1 MPSDMS
7 ERSGD
12 TILDDG
18 LTRRLKA
25 LACTAP
31 LHDLDTRKV
40 RVEWA
45 DAEVYQMSE
54 IALTVID
61 QVTIRMDFDRGA
73 DHQEVIARTVP
84 FVRAQ
89 APDRSREE
97 HERVAKWVMDSLIN
111 VGTQDRGFVATYG
124 VVNAGGSYERRNWPF
139 KLLVELHS
147 PDGEVYLRSTDEAIN
162 VLVGA
167 LDTDVES
174 AQEAAETKL
183 ANLIRR
189 GRLTDAQLA
198 AETARWRTIQYA
210 DALRRKLDAT
220 RRDVRA
226 VDWLVEVPEL
236 IDEALTHIEARHRAE
251 SAILTNIT
259 QARDEADSPARKRK
273 AAELVEIVRE
283 CMQRHGQLQARL
295 QTAGMTFRLEQDR
308 QQFSGPARK
317 ATVDLFGQ
325 LLAPT
330 LELPLVDAGRVTGTF
345 FRLSTGLAVAGV
357 PWLVSVVSMLLAPPQ
372 ERDDLGGEIS
382 DPDLVP
388 TPDPAVFSEE
398 QWSQAERLLNIDGV
412 PCRLSGLLAEA
423 RAMDPQLPHLIALRV
438 FNALDPAVS
447 TALRQG
453 DNTVLI
459 AVDDGTDLRDA
470 EYGGA
475 DLLVALATL
484 NVQQHAADQNHG
496 QAGQVPSASRWD
508 EEVAA

>member
-1 MPSDMS
+1 MS
-7 ERSGD
+7 EPSSD
-12 TILDDG
+12 VVLDDG

-40 RVEWA
+40 RLEWA

-73 DHQEVIARTVP
+73 DHREVIQRTVP

-89 APDRSREE
+89 APDRDRDE
-97 HERVAKWVMDSLIN
+97 HERVAKWVLDNLIN

-124 VVNAGGSYERRNWPF
+124 VVNAKGSYERRNWPF
-139 KLLVELHS
+139 KLLVELFS
-147 PDGEVYLRSTDEAIN
+147 AQGEVYLRSTDEAIN

-189 GRLTDAQLA
+189 GRLSDAQLA

-220 RRDVRA
+220 RRDVRS

-236 IDEALTHIEARHRAE
+236 INDALAHIEARHRAE
-251 SAILTNIT
+251 TAILTNIT

-273 AAELVEIVRE
+273 AAELVDIVRE

-295 QTAGMTFRLEQDR
+295 QLAGTTFRAEQDR

-330 LELPLVDAGRVTGTF
+330 LELPLADAGRVTGAF
-345 FRLSTGLAVAGV
+345 FRTATGLTINGV
-357 PWLVSVVSMLLAPPQ
+357 TRLINVVHMLLAPPI
-372 ERDDLGGEIS
+372 ERDDLGGDIPE
-382 DPDLVP
+382 PELVP
-388 TPDPAVFSEE
+388 AADPAVFSEE
-398 QWSQAERLLNIDGV
+398 QWEESDRLLAIDAV
-412 PCRLSGLLAEA
+412 PRRLSGLLAQA
-423 RAMDPQLPHLIALRV
+423 RGIDSQLPHLIALRV

-453 DNTVLI
+453 DDTVLL
-459 AVDDGTDLRDA
+459 AVDDDTVLDDP

-475 DLLVALATL
+475 DLLIALAELDVERHTADHARDRG
-484 NVQQHAADQNHG
+484 QHVLLEHRIEGGSAA
-496 QAGQVPSASRWD
+496 
-508 EEVAA
+508 